1 MGRFRTMLG
10 TAAAACAAMTLLVGA
25 ALAGNPQNPSPG
37 GPPGQQGTPPGQAK
51 KGTTG
56 QGTGNAANGK
66 AKGKAKKAQGGKASK
81 PSHPSHPGHPS
92 HPSHPSHPVTPS
104 HPAGTATKVIVP
116 QKPAFAAS
124 KGRGHE
130 KTAQHKVIICHRTGS
145 ATNPYVAINISINAW
160 LNGHSK
166 HPALDGR
173 SDILLQDPASPGEK
187 PDPALVA
194 ELCGGGQQAAQQQSA
209 PAPAQLA
216 TAAPAKSRL
225 AIVAAAGVKGAAAS
239 QPKGAAGVLGAI
251 STPVRSGQLP
261 FTGLPLWIAALAAF
275 ALGAFGLIL
284 RRRAGAS

>member
-1 MGRFRTMLG
+1 M
-10 TAAAACAAMTLLVGA
+10 
-25 ALAGNPQNPSPG
+25 
-37 GPPGQQGTPPGQAK
+37 
-51 KGTTG
+51 
-56 QGTGNAANGK
+56 
-66 AKGKAKKAQGGKASK
+66 
-81 PSHPSHPGHPS
+81 
-92 HPSHPSHPVTPS
+92 TPS

-145 ATNPYVAINISINAW
+145 ATNPYVAINVSINAW

-239 QPKGAAGVLGAI
+239 QPKGAAGVLLTLSRGGALGLLVGSAGVLLAGVWRRRRKSEVNAVHI
-251 STPVRSGQLP
+251 PEGEVNVVHLPGKQRLLPRRASKRRLLRGPVAA
-261 FTGLPLWIAALAAF
+261 GLALGMAAAAAIWVAPGAF
-275 ALGAFGLIL
+275 AE
-284 RRRAGAS
+284 RAADPLAGTWRN

>member
-1 MGRFRTMLG
+1 
-10 TAAAACAAMTLLVGA
+10 
-25 ALAGNPQNPSPG
+25 
-37 GPPGQQGTPPGQAK
+37 
-51 KGTTG
+51 
-56 QGTGNAANGK
+56 
-66 AKGKAKKAQGGKASK
+66 
-81 PSHPSHPGHPS
+81 
-92 HPSHPSHPVTPS
+92 
-104 HPAGTATKVIVP
+104 
-116 QKPAFAAS
+116 
-124 KGRGHE
+124 
-130 KTAQHKVIICHRTGS
+130 VIICHRTGS
-145 ATNPYVAINISINAW
+145 ATNPYVAINVSINAW

-194 ELCGGGQQAAQQQSA
+194 EMCGGGQQAAQQQSA

-275 ALGAFGLIL
+275 ALLAFGLVL
-284 RRRAGAS
+284 RRRAHAS